1 MAAKPWTIRP
11 KAELDLSDI
20 WLSGVEIWGVERAD
34 RYMKGLFAAFDV
46 LADFPEMARERGE
59 FSPPVRM
66 HSNGSHLILYVVQN
80 DVVEIIRVLHPR
92 QDFIALLGE

>member
-46 LADFPEMARERGE
+46 LADFPEMARERAE

>member
-20 WLSGVEIWGVERAD
+20 WLYGDEIWGVKRAN

-46 LADFPEMARERGE
+46 LTDFPEMARERAE

-66 HSNGSHLILYVVQN
+66 HPNGSHLILYVVQN
-80 DVVEIIRVLHPR
+80 DVVEIIRVLQPR
-92 QDFIALLGE
+92 QGSIALLGE